1 MLHLCLF
8 LSTDHLFF
16 LYFYQSV
23 LKKMSYPERELKHGK
38 KYLRRR
44 IQKLLLIALFFTYL
58 PACVIAQND
67 YQLKRL
73 SFHGN
78 KKISDAELKSILST
92 QPNSFLERV
101 NFWRR
106 KPRFSLRNFKD
117 DLIRIERLYQRNGF
131 LTAQVQYRTQSNE
144 DKKSLKIDLLI
155 KEGDPVC
162 INEIKIELQPM
173 EAPLNLQADLENLI
187 NNHRKERFTDE
198 LVLTTETLLKKRLAD
213 KGFPFA
219 RVVSKIE
226 LLPGNLLANLTF
238 LIATGDK
245 VCFGKTAIQKDSL
258 LPETF
263 IRNRLK
269 YTQGEV
275 YAKKLVAESQQKL
288 YDTDLFKYVVINT
301 ESDSLKN
308 GLVPMSV
315 HYRGKPFWT
324 LRAGAG
330 YGSEDRM
337 RVFAEVTKRHFLGG
351 ARKLIFTGK
360 SSYLLPVSLEAR
372 FIQPDFLINNLNLIE
387 NPYYIKQ
394 NEHSYQVERIGGSS
408 AFQYNFSRSTNLYF
422 SFSDEQ
428 VYFQL
433 KKEDQQDQ
441 QDSIRYNKS
450 GFSMGFNRNTTDDL
464 FNPESGYHFT
474 CYATIMGIGL
484 DSRYHYLKLELDY
497 KKYLRL
503 PNNLVYAGRI
513 RGGWIKPIMGDLS
526 TPIEDR
532 FMLGGNQSLRGWGR
546 NQLSPVDTEGNY
558 VGGNSMFES
567 SSEIRFPLH
576 KMVSGALFADVGNV
590 WASSKI
596 PDLLDLHMDLGAGL
610 RYNLPIGPIRFD
622 IATPIFEGKP
632 QLKYFITIGHAF

>member
-1 MLHLCLF
+1 MN
-8 LSTDHLFF
+8 
-16 LYFYQSV
+16 
-23 LKKMSYPERELKHGK
+23 YPEQKMKNGK
-38 KYLRRR
+38 KDLRWR
-44 IQKLLLIALFFTYL
+44 IQILLLITLFFTYL
-58 PACVIAQND
+58 PGCVIAQND

-73 SFHGN
+73 SIHGN
-78 KKISDAELKSILST
+78 KKISDADLKAILST
-92 QPNSFLERV
+92 QPNSFLENL
-101 NFWRR
+101 NFWRK
-106 KPRFSLRNFKD
+106 KPRFSMRNFKD
-117 DLIRIERLYQRNGF
+117 DLTRIERLYQRNGF
-131 LTAQVQYRTQSNE
+131 LTPQIQYRTQSNE
-144 DKKSLKIDLLI
+144 NQKSLKIDLLI

-162 INEIKIELQPM
+162 IHQVKIEWQST
-173 EAPLNLQADLENLI
+173 EAPTNLQAELENLI
-187 NNHRKERFTDE
+187 KNRHKERFTDE

-213 KGFPFA
+213 EGFPFA
-219 RVVSKIE
+219 RVDSKIE
-226 LLPGNLLANLTF
+226 LLPGNLLTNLTF
-238 LIATGDK
+238 RIASGDK
-245 VCFGKTAIQKDSL
+245 VCFGKTILQKDSL
-258 LPETF
+258 LPEKF

-308 GLVPMSV
+308 GMVPMSV
-315 HYRGKPFWT
+315 RYRGKPFWT
-324 LRAGAG
+324 LRTGAG

-337 RVFAEVTKRHFLGG
+337 RVFAEVTKRHFFGG

-372 FIQPDFLINNLNLIE
+372 FIQPDFLFNNLNLIE

-394 NEHSYQVERIGGSS
+394 NEHSYLVERIGGSS
-408 AFQYNFSRSTNLYF
+408 SFQYNFSRSANLYL

-428 VYFQL
+428 VYFRL
-433 KKEDQQDQ
+433 KSEDQLNQEQ

-450 GFSMGFNRNTTDDL
+450 GFSMGFSRNTTDDL

-474 CYATIMGIGL
+474 GNATVMGIGL
-484 DSRYHYLKLELDY
+484 NSRYHYLKLELDY

-513 RGGWIKPIMGDLS
+513 RGGWIKPIMGDLI

-546 NQLSPVDTEGNY
+546 NQLSPVDKEGNY
-558 VGGNSMFES
+558 VGGNSMIES
-567 SSEIRFPLH
+567 SSEIRFPLY
-576 KMVSGALFADVGNV
+576 KMVAGAVFADAGNV

-596 PDLLDLHMDLGAGL
+596 PNLLDLHMDIGAGL

-622 IATPIFEGKP
+622 FATPVFEGKP